1 MSKGTNVLGEL
12 MSKGTNVLVCLLIF
26 DLKLTGAH
34 KTDFAVITIKRLS
47 LAATMTQK
55 TFAIVNDNFAR

>member
-1 MSKGTNVLGEL
+1 

>member
-1 MSKGTNVLGEL
+1 MSKGTNVREEL

-26 DLKLTGAH
+26 DLKLTGAR